1 MTLDQCSLL
10 QIVKLCLQHDFVV
23 QVVSALLRCNWQD
36 FNWHDASRSFLAIA
50 ELLVPFR
57 YRLTQAVLENRPLN
71 GCSNSCCYN
80 MHIFVNTSYIHLQ
93 LRSRLVVVMVVVV
106 AAAVVV
112 VVVAAVIAVAAAHYL
127 KILMSSSQESFRLG
141 NVNSLCRFMKYL
153 LPSV

>member
-1 MTLDQCSLL
+1 
-10 QIVKLCLQHDFVV
+10 
-23 QVVSALLRCNWQD
+23 
-36 FNWHDASRSFLAIA
+36 
-50 ELLVPFR
+50 
-57 YRLTQAVLENRPLN
+57 
-71 GCSNSCCYN
+71 

-106 AAAVVV
+106 AVAV

-127 KILMSSSQESFRLG
+127 KILMSASQESFRLG